1 MTHLFKRFFTQD
13 VQFEYIPL
21 TALAI
26 DDESALDEEKR
37 APYQFGIGK
46 REPYGFGIGK
56 RTPYEFG
63 VGKREPYGFGIGKR
77 WKDWSL
83 YRNYG
88 QKRQPY
94 NFGVGK
100 RSAEK

>member
-1 MTHLFKRFFTQD
+1 MGQFWSLGIRLSMMLACLLLSSLSLFVGGLHLPGQDNQD

-21 TALAI
+21 TAMAI

-56 RTPYEFG
+56 RTPYEF
-63 VGKREPYGFGIGKR
+63 
-77 WKDWSL
+77 
-83 YRNYG
+83 
-88 QKRQPY
+88 
-94 NFGVGK
+94 
-100 RSAEK
+100 RSRKAGTIRIR